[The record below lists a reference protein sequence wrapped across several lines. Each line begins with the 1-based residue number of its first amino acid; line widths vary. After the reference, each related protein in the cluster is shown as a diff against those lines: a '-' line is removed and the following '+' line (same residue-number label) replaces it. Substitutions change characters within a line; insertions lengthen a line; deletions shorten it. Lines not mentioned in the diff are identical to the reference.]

1 MQEMKPSMF
10 SPIIPDSSAPFNPG
24 MNQQLKSSI
33 FNVFVSVTNGSPGV
47 GSTEYYSSN
56 PYTQY
61 SNTYGV
67 NYNYGAPSP
76 GGLLTK
82 WRIPYPSELF
92 PVAYNHNVTSQLN
105 DI

>member
-1 MQEMKPSMF
+1 MTPLTPLPMQEMKPSMF

-24 MNQQLKSSI
+24 MNQELKPIGI
-33 FNVFVSVTNGSPGV
+33 FNVFVFVLVTNGSSGV

-82 WRIPYPSELF
+82 
-92 PVAYNHNVTSQLN
+92 
-105 DI
+105 